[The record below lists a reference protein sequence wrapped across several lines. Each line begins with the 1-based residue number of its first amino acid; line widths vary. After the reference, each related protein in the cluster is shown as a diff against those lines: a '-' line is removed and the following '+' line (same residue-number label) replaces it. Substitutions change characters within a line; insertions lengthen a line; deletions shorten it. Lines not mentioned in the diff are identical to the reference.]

1 MNIFSLFLELL
12 LATFEVPWAHLFLLP
27 FYICLFLTIISVKKP
42 SKGKWVTVFLLGIT
56 GLLSGLILMGIG
68 SSFEAFF
75 VGCSSSVLSG
85 ILLLIDFVLLALR
98 GIHVDS

>member
-1 MNIFSLFLELL
+1 MNIFSRFFELL
-12 LATFEVPWAHLFLLP
+12 LATFEIPWAYLFLIP
-27 FYICLFLTIISVKKP
+27 FFICLFLTVLSVKKP